1 MTQMTTKEYYQ
12 GFDDPRYLGVEK
24 KERREK
30 ALEYALDTRKFEIN
44 LYWKRT
50 AYFWA
55 FIVSIY
61 IAYYKVFTM
70 DCSKLQDTSLI
81 QPMVLLA
88 LSFLG
93 CFFSL
98 AWLMVNKGSK
108 FWQKNWETHVYLLE
122 DEVMG
127 PLFKNHLN
135 SKSGS
140 LLCPI
145 KEYDFSVSKVNMI
158 ASLIITL
165 LSVFFFGWNIHQYFF
180 DLICFVNCNEFFNVC
195 SVLRSLIV
203 TVVIM
208 IVMGAVL
215 FFSCRGNVK
224 SKTSLPKLD

>member
-1 MTQMTTKEYYQ
+1 MKNMEEYYQ

-30 ALEYALDTRKFEIN
+30 ALEHALDTRKFEIN

-81 QPMVLLA
+81 QPMALLA
-88 LSFLG
+88 LSLLG

-98 AWLMVNKGSK
+98 AWFMVNKGSK

-127 PLFKNHLN
+127 PLFKKHLDPE
-135 SKSGS
+135 SGS
-140 LLCPI
+140 CWKPFDA
-145 KEYDFSVSKVNMI
+145 YDFSVSKVNMA

-165 LSVFFFGWNIHQYFF
+165 LSAFFFGWNVHQYFF
-180 DLICFVNCNEFFNVC
+180 DLICCACCNGC
-195 SVLRSLIV
+195 SNFGFIFLS
-203 TVVIM
+203 IM
-208 IVMGAVL
+208 VSGIIL
-215 FFSCRGNVK
+215 FIMCAALCHYCKGNIE
-224 SKTSLPKLD
+224 SKTSLPKIDK